1 MPALDPT
8 AAGHLDNEEA
18 TNPAFYAWLDI
29 LGDPIRATTAGY
41 NVTIAGSGDAELDG
55 FYDAIDPTVVNIGE
69 VVNREGGSETVTASL
84 SGELLPDAELL
95 ALLGNKANWQ
105 GRVARLWI
113 QVRDADN
120 APQGAIAP
128 YYTGYMT
135 ELEIVP
141 SPSSQIIQVSIENY
155 VVSLN
160 EASNRTWLSQ
170 GIYDPADTSAAATV
184 SAANNARA
192 GQGAGAGY
200 SPGVPPHW
208 KTGGDVWWNG

>member
-84 SGELLPDAELL
+84 SGELLRAVVELDGQEVASIQSGNRTSELQGL
-95 ALLGNKANWQ
+95 AARGTGGR
-105 GRVARLWI
+105 GRVRAAMLRRLDRGQRKLVQLPFKAVEEAAPLLRAILADDRHEHGRAR
-113 QVRDADN
+113 
-120 APQGAIAP
+120 
-128 YYTGYMT
+128 
-135 ELEIVP
+135 P
-141 SPSSQIIQVSIENY
+141 S
-155 VVSLN
+155 
-160 EASNRTWLSQ
+160 R
-170 GIYDPADTSAAATV
+170 
-184 SAANNARA
+184 
-192 GQGAGAGY
+192 
-200 SPGVPPHW
+200 SPGDRQHLAAPGPLRAVDLVRLP
-208 KTGGDVWWNG
+208 